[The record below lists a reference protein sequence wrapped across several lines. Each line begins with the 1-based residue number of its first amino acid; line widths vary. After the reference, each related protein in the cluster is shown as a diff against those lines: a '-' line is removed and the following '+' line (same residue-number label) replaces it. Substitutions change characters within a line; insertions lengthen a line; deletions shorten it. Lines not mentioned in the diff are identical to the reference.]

1 MEKSPVLYKIGK
13 KVFECPVGLATNVIN
28 GKWKLQILNLL
39 SQAACMRYGDLKR
52 GIDEVSEKMLIQHLR
67 ELEVD
72 GLIMRK
78 IYGEVPPKVEY
89 SLTEIG
95 KGIIPVINELRNWGL
110 GFKVSESEGKL

>member
-1 MEKSPVLYKIGK
+1 MEKNPVLYKIGK

-67 ELEVD
+67 ELEGD
-72 GLIMRK
+72 GLIFRRV
-78 IYGEVPPKVEY
+78 YGEVPPKVEY

-95 KGIIPVINELRNWGL
+95 KGIIPVIDELRKWGL
-110 GFKVSESEGKL
+110 GFKITIE